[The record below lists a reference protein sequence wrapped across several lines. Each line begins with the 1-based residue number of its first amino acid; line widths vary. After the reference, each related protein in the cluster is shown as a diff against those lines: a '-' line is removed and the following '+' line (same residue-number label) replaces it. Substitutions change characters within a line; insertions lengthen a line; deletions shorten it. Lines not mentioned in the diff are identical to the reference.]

1 MGETRPIDHLATW
14 NEVCEALMLSPLD
27 VFEGVRVNE
36 VCCEVEPDSRDTVRV
51 LSEEVAW
58 QRLAR
63 EAMETRSN

>member
-1 MGETRPIDHLATW
+1 MGDTRQIDHLATW
-14 NEVCEALMLSPLD
+14 NEVCDALMLSPLSA
-27 VFEGVRVNE
+27 FEEVCVCE
-36 VCCEVEPDSRDTVRV
+36 VCCEVVPDSRDTVRV